1 MRGRFSLARSGNQEE
16 RARKYH
22 HAAVAYAAI
31 AIAYFLLFAWKRPP
45 HPVESWIVALFVAG
59 GLLVAVVFP
68 VLIWRR
74 HRWLVLLLSVVYVG
88 RVFWSAL
95 AIPKYGWVFGVVTAL
110 HILVLA
116 FLVRAGFDL

>member
-1 MRGRFSLARSGNQEE
+1 MRGRFVLAKIRNPEG

-45 HPVESWIVALFVAG
+45 HPVEPWIIGVVVGA

-68 VLIWRR
+68 ILIWRQ

-88 RVFWSAL
+88 RIFWSAL

-110 HILVLA
+110 HVLVLA